1 MATLPSQ
8 PLNLRRSSTV
18 TPVATQ
24 ISIQWDVP
32 TSNGGS
38 QIVAYTI
45 YWNGGSIGGSQ
56 PRDLLATTQSMIT
69 FYMVSGLTRGTTYQ
83 FAVSA
88 SNYVG

>member
-38 QIVAYTI
+38 TLVAYTV
-45 YWNGGSIGGSQ
+45 YWNGGTIGGSQ
-56 PRDLLATTQSMIT
+56 PQDVLATTQ
-69 FYMVSGLTRGTTYQ
+69 
-83 FAVSA
+83 
-88 SNYVG
+88 